1 MIKFSPIDFRIKEAH
16 VQQSHQ
22 PFSKKAFFNN
32 GVSCFFKSTAAKP
45 DAMARSTMSGG
56 GLEAQK
62 TPDLLWQLM
71 FAIGTQGKVIPNQT
85 IQHSNPRYDTEDE
98 YNPTEVILNAIT
110 ATIEATW
117 AVRLKTVPHTLDEL
131 KKLQIIMNTSHA
143 RVQQLFNM
151 KQWLCESDKCMSSGK
166 GMP

>member
-1 MIKFSPIDFRIKEAH
+1 

-22 PFSKKAFFNN
+22 PFSKKSFFNN

-71 FAIGTQGKVIPNQT
+71 FAIGTQGKVIPNVS
-85 IQHSNPRYDTEDE
+85 IEHPNPAYETEDK

-166 GMP
+166 GRPLHKHHE